1 MLNGPLLVTER
12 LILRPPAAEDFD
24 AFAAMCAEE
33 ETMRF
38 IGGVCPRSAAWRQWC
53 TLAGAWHI
61 RGFSMFSVIERAS
74 GEWVGRLGPWEPDG
88 WPAPEIGYGVRAK
101 FAGKGY
107 AFEGC
112 IAACDFAV
120 EFLKWPEL
128 MHSIDP
134 ANTRSQALATR
145 LGARNSGPTRLPA
158 PFEDAPV
165 DAWTQSAD
173 AWRSKRKEFRP

>member
-12 LILRPPAAEDFD
+12 LILRPPATEDFD
-24 AFAAMCAEE
+24 GFADMCAEE
-33 ETMRF
+33 DTMRF
-38 IGGVCPRSAAWRQWC
+38 IGGACPRSQAWRIWC

-61 RGFSMFSVIERAS
+61 RGFSMFSVIERET

-107 AFEGC
+107 ALEGC
-112 IAACDFAV
+112 VAACDFAV
-120 EFLKWPEL
+120 EYLKWPEL

-134 ANTRSQALATR
+134 ANIRSQALAKR
-145 LGARNSGPTRLPA
+145 LGATNSGPTRLPA

-173 AWRSKRKEFRP
+173 AWRVKRKEFLP

>member
-1 MLNGPLLVTER
+1 MLNGPLLVTQR
-12 LILRPPAAEDFD
+12 LILRPPATEDFG
-24 AFAAMCAEE
+24 AFADMCAEPD
-33 ETMRF
+33 TMQY
-38 IGGVCPRSAAWRQWC
+38 IGGICPRALAWRQWC
-53 TLAGAWHI
+53 ALAGAWHI
-61 RGFSMFSVIERAS
+61 RGFSMFSVIERES
-74 GEWVGRLGPWEPDG
+74 GEWVGRLGPWEPEA

-134 ANTRSQALATR
+134 ANTRSQALAAR
-145 LGARNSGPTRLPA
+145 LGATNSGPTRLPE
-158 PFEDAPV
+158 PFQDTPV

-173 AWRSKRKEFRP
+173 AWRIKRKEFLP

>member
-24 AFAAMCAEE
+24 AFAEMSAEE

-38 IGGVCPRSAAWRQWC
+38 IGGTAPRASAWRLWC

-61 RGFSMFSVIERAS
+61 RGFSMFSVIERAT

-88 WPAPEIGYGVRAK
+88 WPGLEIGYGVRAK

-107 AFEGC
+107 AFEGTV
-112 IAACDFAV
+112 AACDFAV
-120 EFLKWPEL
+120 EFLKWPSL
-128 MHSIDP
+128 LHTIDP
-134 ANTRSQALATR
+134 ANIRSQALAKR
-145 LGARNSGPTRLPA
+145 LGARNSGPTRLPE
-158 PFEDAPV
+158 PFHEAPV

-173 AWRSKRKEFRP
+173 EWRINRKAFLP